1 MLYPEYRRA
10 SKKHLLSCQCI
21 IDNLD
26 YCSTNEK
33 HLLNT
38 VYYLTGYTLETIFKY
53 TIYAAIGYNKTKDI
67 KTLDSNGLK
76 YHDDIKIHSLC
87 KLKRIIEGRQFSSI
101 TTYKNNKKLFDKWSS
116 EDRYTGDASFTKT
129 EIISFFELSKET
141 FKSLQNYR

>member
-1 MLYPEYRRA
+1 MLYPEYLRA

-38 VYYLTGYTLETIFKY
+38 VYYLAGYTLETIFKY
-53 TIYAAIGYNKTKDI
+53 AIYAAIRYNKTKDI
-67 KTLDSNGLK
+67 KTLDSHKLT
-76 YHDDIKIHSLC
+76 YRQDIKVHSLV
-87 KLKRIIEGRQFSSI
+87 KLKRIIEERQISNI

-116 EDRYTGDASFTKT
+116 EDRYAEDAGFTKT

-141 FKSLQNYR
+141 FISLQNYR